1 MCDQNRMK
9 ASIISGVMEVG
20 VTHPLDY
27 IKTILQSRTGKTV
40 DNSFK
45 TVQLLKTPYKGITS
59 KLLGTI
65 PMRII
70 FWCSL
75 DNFNSK
81 GFNPIISGC
90 LTSFIQTTIDY
101 PIEQIKTQRMVH
113 NRKIVDSFKNINFSG
128 AISTHLLR
136 NIGFAVIVN
145 YTISRN
151 PDSNYHAAIG
161 GFIGSIITQPFD
173 NLKTWYQSGNSKF
186 PKQWKLNN
194 YMVGWNY
201 RASVSLLSMNVGWI
215 TYHKIKCLLS

>member
-9 ASIISGVMEVG
+9 ASIISGIMEVG

-27 IKTILQSRTGKTV
+27 IKTILQTRIGKK
-40 DNSFK
+40 NKNKFK
-45 TVQLLKTPYKGITS
+45 TIELLKTPYKGITS
-59 KLLGTI
+59 KLIGTI

-81 GFNPIISGC
+81 GYNPVISGC
-90 LTSFIQTTIDY
+90 LTSIIQTSIDY

-113 NRKIVDSFKNINFSG
+113 NKKILESFKSINFSG
-128 AISTHLLR
+128 AVLTHLFR
-136 NIGFAVIVN
+136 NIGFAIVVN
-145 YTISRN
+145 STISMNR
-151 PDSNYHAAIG
+151 DSNYHAAIG
-161 GFIGSIITQPFD
+161 GFVGSILTQPFD
-173 NLKTWYQSGNSKF
+173 NLKTWYQSGNNKF
-186 PKQWKLNN
+186 PKHWEFRN

-215 TYHKIKCLLS
+215 TYHKVKCLLN